1 VTPRLALL
9 GTALALAAA
18 VGLVSARR
26 AADQLAVIEA
36 CDAAA
41 AGDAAAALARTSGRT
56 GGDETGRSAAEC
68 RCTALLALGRGTECA
83 DLLEEI
89 AADPRSE
96 DWAPRPELAVHL
108 VQTRREDGRLER
120 AAELARRFARVH
132 AEDPDLFY
140 LELVTRSALE
150 DEATVLRE
158 LSARVPARGPGA
170 VRMRV
175 SLANRWLLRGD
186 LAGALAALGEDPPP
200 GAGERTGLWF
210 ETLGMAHAAAGDLAG
225 LERTYARWRAAGGDP
240 RELSAREALTLSIGK
255 LRDPRE
261 PTLERLRRELEQ
273 GVEDP
278 QLAEALTVRLVIE
291 LVNAGRFDEARAAYA
306 RGRERFA
313 MPGLSLAEIERAA
326 AIARIERSGGELP
339 SGRIAFAVPE
349 AGRGGHLLVSPD
361 ADAPVDA
368 AWEALPVPASGRVEV
383 TRRAG
388 EAPARWVLRDA
399 AGAVVASG
407 AVEPVPGGNVS
418 VEVAAR
424 APSEPHTAALAR
436 GPADGRR
443 RVALL
448 LLDCGD
454 WRIAQYLRARGELP
468 VLDALLAGGWR
479 AVLDSD
485 PPLTAAA
492 LEALV
497 WPGREPE
504 PSFVGLVHRFG
515 VELAGLSSI
524 GDNPFDALAWLLP
537 EQTDLFEAAGAGER
551 VAANLLFAHGG
562 LRAGRHGEL
571 TGPRGARRRVE
582 LGASARDLD
591 AAERERF
598 PGLAAASPERDAVHV
613 RTIAAEL
620 DAAVDLVTAGEI
632 DLLMLRVEPLDLLT
646 HALFAEAVR
655 PGQDDGRGLLFEVY
669 RYLDA
674 RIGEVSRAL
683 DGDDVLIVMSDHGIR
698 TAMEHSRDAM
708 FVAHGGGIAP
718 GRAPGRPSL
727 RGVPRALADLLALDT
742 DWPELGVLG
751 GGRAWSRAPAGA
763 PSDS

>member
-1 VTPRLALL
+1 VTLRLALL
-9 GTALALAAA
+9 GAALALAAA

-41 AGDAAAALARTSGRT
+41 TGDVATALAGTADRT
-56 GGDETGRSAAEC
+56 GGDETGRAAAEC
-68 RCTALLALGRGTECA
+68 RCTALLAAGRGGECA
-83 DLLEEI
+83 DLLESV
-89 AADPRSE
+89 AADPRAE
-96 DWAPRPELAVHL
+96 DWAPRRELAVHL
-108 VQTRREDGRLER
+108 VQTRRDEGRLEP
-120 AAELARRFARVH
+120 AARLARHFARVH
-132 AEDPDLFY
+132 AADPDLFY

-150 DEATVLRE
+150 DEAAVLRE
-158 LSARVPARGPGA
+158 LSARVPSRGPEA

-175 SLANRWLLRGD
+175 SLANRWLLRGEP
-186 LAGALAALGEDPPP
+186 GEALAALGEEPPP
-200 GAGERTGLWF
+200 EAGEHLGLWF
-210 ETLGMAHAAAGDLAG
+210 ETRGMAHAAAGDFAG
-225 LERTYARWRAAGGDP
+225 LERTYQHWRAAGGDE
-240 RELSAREALTLSIGK
+240 RDLSAREALTLSIGK
-255 LRDPRE
+255 LRDPRM
-261 PTLERLRRELEQ
+261 PTVERLRRELVL
-273 GVEDP
+273 GVADP
-278 QLAEALTVRLVIE
+278 ALAEALTVRLVIE
-291 LVNAGRFDEARAAYA
+291 LVNARRFDAARVVYAA
-306 RGRERFA
+306 GRERFELA
-313 MPGLSLAEIERAA
+313 GLSLAEIERAA
-326 AIARIERSGGELP
+326 RVDRLEASGAEP
-339 SGRIAFAVPE
+339 PPGRIAFVVTA
-349 AGRGGHLLVSPD
+349 AARGGELRVSPD
-361 ADAPVDA
+361 AAAAPDAD
-368 AWEALPVPASGRVEV
+368 WELWPVPASGRIEVE
-383 TRRAG
+383 RRPG
-388 EAPARWVLRDA
+388 EAPQRWVLRDS
-399 AGAVVASG
+399 AGAVLASG
-407 AVEPVPGGNVS
+407 AVEPVPSGEVS
-418 VEVAAR
+418 VEVQPRVPAAPR
-424 APSEPHTAALAR
+424 TADLAR
-436 GPADGRR
+436 RPPDGRR
-443 RVALL
+443 RVAVL

-454 WRIAQYLRARGELP
+454 WRIVQYLRARGELP

-497 WPGREPE
+497 WPGREPK
-504 PSFVGLVHRFG
+504 PSLLGLVHRFG

-537 EQTDLFEAAGAGER
+537 EQTDLFQATGAGER

-571 TGPRGARRRVE
+571 TGPGGSRRRVE

-591 AAERERF
+591 AGERERF
-598 PGLAAASPERDAVHV
+598 PRLVTASPERDAVHV

-620 DAAVDLVTAGEI
+620 DAAALLVETGEI

-683 DGDDVLIVMSDHGIR
+683 DADDVLIVMSDHGIR

-727 RGVPRALADLLALDT
+727 RGVPRALADLLGIET
-742 DWPELGVLG
+742 DWPVSLEYGALNTG
-751 GGRAWSRAPAGA
+751 G
-763 PSDS
+763 

>member
-1 VTPRLALL
+1 
-9 GTALALAAA
+9 
-18 VGLVSARR
+18 
-26 AADQLAVIEA
+26 
-36 CDAAA
+36 
-41 AGDAAAALARTSGRT
+41 
-56 GGDETGRSAAEC
+56 
-68 RCTALLALGRGTECA
+68 
-83 DLLEEI
+83 
-89 AADPRSE
+89 
-96 DWAPRPELAVHL
+96 
-108 VQTRREDGRLER
+108 
-120 AAELARRFARVH
+120 
-132 AEDPDLFY
+132 
-140 LELVTRSALE
+140 
-150 DEATVLRE
+150 
-158 LSARVPARGPGA
+158 
-170 VRMRV
+170 
-175 SLANRWLLRGD
+175 
-186 LAGALAALGEDPPP
+186 
-200 GAGERTGLWF
+200 
-210 ETLGMAHAAAGDLAG
+210 
-225 LERTYARWRAAGGDP
+225 
-240 RELSAREALTLSIGK
+240 
-255 LRDPRE
+255 
-261 PTLERLRRELEQ
+261 
-273 GVEDP
+273 
-278 QLAEALTVRLVIE
+278 
-291 LVNAGRFDEARAAYA
+291 
-306 RGRERFA
+306 
-313 MPGLSLAEIERAA
+313 
-326 AIARIERSGGELP
+326 
-339 SGRIAFAVPE
+339 
-349 AGRGGHLLVSPD
+349 
-361 ADAPVDA
+361 
-368 AWEALPVPASGRVEV
+368 
-383 TRRAG
+383 
-388 EAPARWVLRDA
+388 
-399 AGAVVASG
+399 
-407 AVEPVPGGNVS
+407 
-418 VEVAAR
+418 VAAR
-424 APSEPHTAALAR
+424 APAEPHTAVLAR

-443 RVALL
+443 RVAVL